1 MEKAKALYIASIV
14 ALSLSFLSGVVALV
28 AFFAEW
34 MPSVSLLISIICT
47 VLFYGCSLV
56 LDIFYKR
63 EIKKNGKR

>member
-34 MPSVSLLISIICT
+34 MPSVSLLISIILS
-47 VLFYGCSLV
+47 LFYLS
-56 LDIFYKR
+56 FNKK
-63 EIKKNGKR
+63 IKKPARLY